1 MHRRKYLTTG
11 TLIGLL
17 ATSGCLGWRD
27 SGDTGDTEDE
37 EEEEEEQEQ
46 EDHHERDERED
57 ADADNHGDH
66 DEDEH
71 KEEDDKDGD
80 EDEDEESNKEDD
92 DYPGPDE
99 EDTEIDRDQ
108 YDDPPEQPER
118 EERDSSDVEVDADT
132 DVDDYGGLTIDGTV
146 TNVSDDPIDEV
157 WLDIEVY
164 DPNDEY
170 LWGDSVGIEDLA
182 PDASERFESG
192 WTADE
197 ERGELGYVEIDPSV
211 YELVDENENDNG
223 DNNGT

>member
-1 MHRRKYLTTG
+1 MHRREYLTTS
-11 TLIGLL
+11 TLVGCL
-17 ATSGCLGWRD
+17 AITGCLGWRD
-27 SGDTGDTEDE
+27 SSDAGDTEGE
-37 EEEEEEQEQ
+37 EEE
-46 EDHHERDERED
+46 EDHHERDEREDAD

-71 KEEDDKDGD
+71 KEEDEKEEKQ
-80 EDEDEESNKEDD
+80 EDEDED